1 MILVTAASGNVGS
14 AVVKL
19 LRDRQTPFRIG
30 TRSFDS
36 IDRDSAAVRLDF
48 LDASTFRSAVQGCKA
63 VFLLRPPA
71 ISDTRKTLNPFLD
84 VARAEGVEQV
94 VFVSVAG
101 AADHRIVPHHA
112 VEQHLLQGELGWTIL
127 RAGFFA
133 QNLGDAYRLDI
144 VERDRLFVPAGA
156 GRVAFIDVRDIA
168 EVAVQ
173 ALIDLATHQQQIYT
187 LTGGEAMTFAEVAQ
201 LLSIELG
208 RSIAYQPVN
217 IPAYALHLLRRQMPL
232 EQVLVQTA
240 LHVGLRFG
248 QAETVDETLVKLLGH
263 SPRRLQ
269 DYIHDYRNLWL
280 KTQA

>member
-14 AVVKL
+14 AVVEL
-19 LRDRQTPFRIG
+19 LRDRQADFRIG
-30 TRSFDS
+30 TRKLNAAQD
-36 IDRDSAAVRLDF
+36 IDTIRFDF
-48 LDASTFRSAVQGCKA
+48 LDARTFRSAVQGCKA

-101 AADHRIVPHHA
+101 AADNPIVPHHA
-112 VEQHLLQGELGWTIL
+112 VEQHLRQGQLGWTIL
-127 RAGFFA
+127 RPGFFA
-133 QNLGDAYRLDI
+133 QNLGDAYRRDI

-168 EVAVQ
+168 AVAVQ
-173 ALIDLATHQQQIYT
+173 ALIDPAAHQQQIYT
-187 LTGGEAMTFAEVAQ
+187 LTGSEALTFAEVASI
-201 LLSIELG
+201 LSIELG
-208 RSIAYQPVN
+208 RSIAYQPAN
-217 IPAYALHLLRRQMPL
+217 MPHYALHLLRRQMPL

-248 QAETVDETLVKLLGH
+248 QAETIDETLAKLLGH
-263 SPRRLQ
+263 SPRSLR
-269 DYIHDYRNLWL
+269 DYIRDHRNLWL
-280 KTQA
+280 QN